1 MSSKF
6 WGAGGERG
14 RGAVKNAAT
23 VAGINRQERLVNF
36 SERQA
41 AGVPVL
47 TDEEQQTVSSAGSSE
62 GFFSPFKGGVD
73 PTLQANKGSALTAVP
88 QYDTSANSAYR
99 QQMSLR
105 KVRANKL

>member
-1 MSSKF
+1 MSGKF

-14 RGAVKNAAT
+14 RGAVKNAET
-23 VAGINRQERLVNF
+23 VAGIQRAERQPAYLARQE
-36 SERQA
+36 
-41 AGVPVL
+41 AGIPVL
-47 TDEEQQTVSSAGSSE
+47 TDEEQQTVAASGSGE

-73 PTLQANKGSALTAVP
+73 PTLKGNKSSALAAIP

>member
-41 AGVPVL
+41 AGLPVL
-47 TDEEQQTVSSAGSSE
+47 SEDQQQDVAEAGKKE

-73 PTLQANKGSALTAVP
+73 PTIKKNKTDKLTAIP